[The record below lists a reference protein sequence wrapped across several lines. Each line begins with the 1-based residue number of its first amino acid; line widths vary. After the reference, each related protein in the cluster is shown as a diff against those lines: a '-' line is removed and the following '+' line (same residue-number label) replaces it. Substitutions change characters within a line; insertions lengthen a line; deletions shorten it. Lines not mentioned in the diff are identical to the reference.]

1 MRVLRVL
8 WRVPVMIVLLFAGL
22 AIIGGIFP
30 LLGFRRRERIISIW
44 SRALL
49 GACGVRLDSTLPLGS
64 RADPRPEV
72 ADATLRAA
80 DPRPEV
86 ADATL
91 RAADPRPEA
100 LDPAEHRSTG
110 TLIVC
115 NHISWLDIFVVLALK
130 PARFVAKIEIASWPL
145 VGLLVRGVGTLFIE
159 RGRRHAVHQLNE
171 RIEFVLNAGQCVA
184 VFPEGTT
191 SDGRRLLPFHANL
204 LEPAIRSGAAVI
216 PIGLRYLRPDG
227 SPHEAVDFTG
237 DTSLVGS
244 MLRIFGASRLRVRV
258 IELPPVRGTRRH
270 AVAAE
275 ARTALAQALGLP
287 TDDTI
292 PETLQRAIQRDAAR
306 TSGGRGSS

>member
-30 LLGFRRRERIISIW
+30 LLGLRRRERIISIW

-64 RADPRPEV
+64 RAGPRPDVADVTLQAVDPRPQ
-72 ADATLRAA
+72 
-80 DPRPEV
+80 
-86 ADATL
+86 
-91 RAADPRPEA
+91 A
-100 LDPAEHRSTG
+100 LDPAERRSTG